1 MSPEEAVQILGSF
14 RWMADLLVEVE
25 QSGVKFTVPAELM
38 YEMKVTMALLEKYKN
53 PEEILWN

>member
-25 QSGVKFTVPAELM
+25 QSGIKFTVPAELM
-38 YEMKVTMALLEKYKN
+38 YEMKVTTALLEKYKN

>member
-1 MSPEEAVQILGSF
+1 
-14 RWMADLLVEVE
+14 MADLLVEVE
-25 QSGVKFTVPAELM
+25 QSGIKFTVPAELM

>member
-1 MSPEEAVQILGSF
+1 MSPEEAKQILGSF

-25 QSGVKFTVPAELM
+25 QAGVKFTVPAELM

>member
-1 MSPEEAVQILGSF
+1 MSPEEAVQILSSF
-14 RWMADLLVEVE
+14 QWMADLLVEVE
-25 QSGVKFTVPAELM
+25 QSGIKFTVPAELM